1 MERMVKCSGRW
12 AVLAFAAATACS
24 HPPAPEGDVA
34 PLIHAAV
41 LRYEAKQFMSG
52 ERLPTCIRIQG
63 HAGETL
69 AAVRGALNQSLPDIR
84 SAEACAIVEGD
95 VYLAGSRVPAVLLTS
110 GPIRWIAAD
119 EVEVAGGFAR
129 TKSSTSRPTYRVV
142 RDGGRWVCLGPVVT
156 GVPL

>member
-1 MERMVKCSGRW
+1 VTARASC
-12 AVLAFAAATACS
+12 VLAFAAAAMACGP
-24 HPPAPEGDVA
+24 PPAPEGDVA

-52 ERLPTCIRIQG
+52 ERLPICIRIHG
-63 HAGETL
+63 HAGEIV
-69 AAVRGALNQSLPDIR
+69 AGVRDALNQTLPDIR

-110 GPIRWIAAD
+110 GPIRWIADD
-119 EVEVAGGFAR
+119 EVQVAGGFAR

>member
-1 MERMVKCSGRW
+1 MTARASC
-12 AVLAFAAATACS
+12 VLAFAAAMACGP
-24 HPPAPEGDVA
+24 PPAAEGDVA

-41 LRYEAKQFMSG
+41 LRYEVKQFMSG

-63 HAGETL
+63 HAGEIL
-69 AAVRGALNQSLPDIR
+69 ARVRDALNQSLPDIR

-95 VYLAGSRVPAVLLTS
+95 VYLAGSRVPAALLTS

-129 TKSSTSRPTYRVV
+129 TRSSTSRPTYRVV
-142 RDGGRWVCLGPVVT
+142 REGRRWVCLGPVMT
-156 GVPL
+156 GIPL